1 MFGYYVCLEFTTD
14 TDYFSQLVQRGK
26 SCLVSVCV
34 LRSLEILVIF
44 LQVAKWSE
52 LCLVT
57 MCIPCSLQILFFSQV
72 VQTERV
78 VYVRSACVF

>member
-57 MCIPCSLQILFFSQV
+57 MCIRVHYIYFFS
-72 VQTERV
+72 RK
-78 VYVRSACVF
+78 